1 MPNPIP
7 NSFRPEILPPARGR
21 GGTARDL
28 VSDENLDL
36 LAHLL
41 DDWFRIPGTSIRLG
55 LDGLIGLIPGLG
67 DLLAGLASCLLIV
80 AAWIRGVPYVTLVR
94 MAVNVGLEIAVGA
107 VPVVGDVFI
116 IAWKAN
122 RRNYALMTRH
132 LRQPHRHTGRD
143 WAFLLGLLGVVLVIL
158 LAPFVVLLGML
169 IWMLGRM

>member
-1 MPNPIP
+1 VPDASN
-7 NSFRPEILPPARGR
+7 PEILPPPHGGR
-21 GGTARDL
+21 SRAQDL

-122 RRNYALMTRH
+122 RRNYGLMTRH
-132 LRQPHRHTGRD
+132 LRQPLRHTGKD

-158 LAPFVVLLGML
+158 SAPFVVLVVIL
-169 IWMLGRM
+169 IWMLHSL

>member
-1 MPNPIP
+1 MPNP
-7 NSFRPEILPPARGR
+7 FEPEILPPARGR
-21 GGTARDL
+21 GGAARDL

-132 LRQPHRHTGRD
+132 LRQPLRHTGKD

-158 LAPFVVLLGML
+158 LAPFVVLLGIL
-169 IWMLGRM
+169 IWMLHRM

>member
-1 MPNPIP
+1 MPDPVN
-7 NSFRPEILPPARGR
+7 PEIIPPTRGPR
-21 GGTARDL
+21 QGVRSRAQDL
-28 VSDENLDL
+28 VSNENLDL

-41 DDWFRIPGTSIRLG
+41 DDWFRIPGTQIRLG

>member
-1 MPNPIP
+1 MPDPAN
-7 NSFRPEILPPARGR
+7 PEILPPSRGPR
-21 GGTARDL
+21 GGAARDL

-80 AAWIRGVPYVTLVR
+80 AAWIRGVPYVTLAR

-158 LAPFVVLLGML
+158 LAPFVVLVVIL
-169 IWMLGRM
+169 IWMLHRM

>member
-1 MPNPIP
+1 VPDPAN
-7 NSFRPEILPPARGR
+7 PEILPPSRGPR
-21 GGTARDL
+21 GGAARDL

-107 VPVVGDVFI
+107 VPLVGDVFI

-122 RRNYALMTRH
+122 RRNYALMARH

-158 LAPFVVLLGML
+158 LAPFVVLVVIL
-169 IWMLGRM
+169 IWMLHSL

>member
-1 MPNPIP
+1 MPDPAN
-7 NSFRPEILPPARGR
+7 PEILPPSRGPR
-21 GGTARDL
+21 GGAARDL

-41 DDWFRIPGTSIRLG
+41 DDWFRIPGTPIRLG

-107 VPVVGDVFI
+107 VPLVGDVFI

-158 LAPFVVLLGML
+158 LAPFVVLVVIL
-169 IWMLGRM
+169 IWMLHSL

>member
-1 MPNPIP
+1 MPNPM
-7 NSFRPEILPPARGR
+7 NPEILPPARGR
-21 GGTARDL
+21 GGAARDL

-41 DDWFRIPGTSIRLG
+41 DDWFRIPGTQIRLG

-80 AAWIRGVPYVTLVR
+80 AAWMRGVPWVTLVR

-132 LRQPHRHTGRD
+132 LRQPHRHTGKD

-169 IWMLGRM
+169 IWMLHRM

>member
-1 MPNPIP
+1 MPDPAN
-7 NSFRPEILPPARGR
+7 PEILPPSRGPR
-21 GGTARDL
+21 GGAARDL

-107 VPVVGDVFI
+107 VPLVGDVFI

-158 LAPFVVLLGML
+158 LAPFVVLVVIL
-169 IWMLGRM
+169 IWMLHSL

>member
-1 MPNPIP
+1 VPDPAN
-7 NSFRPEILPPARGR
+7 PEILPPSRGPR
-21 GGTARDL
+21 GGAARDL

-132 LRQPHRHTGRD
+132 LRQPHRHTGKD
-143 WAFLLGLLGVVLVIL
+143 WAFLMGLLGVVLVIL
-158 LAPFVVLLGML
+158 LAPFVVLVVIL
-169 IWMLGRM
+169 IWMLHSL

>member
-1 MPNPIP
+1 MPDPAN
-7 NSFRPEILPPARGR
+7 PEILPPSRGPR
-21 GGTARDL
+21 GGAARDL

-107 VPVVGDVFI
+107 VPLVGDVFI

-132 LRQPHRHTGRD
+132 LRQPHRHTGKD
-143 WAFLLGLLGVVLVIL
+143 WAFLMGLLGVVLVIL
-158 LAPFVVLLGML
+158 LAPFVVLVVIL
-169 IWMLGRM
+169 IWMLHSL

>member
-1 MPNPIP
+1 VPDPAN
-7 NSFRPEILPPARGR
+7 PEILPPSRGPR
-21 GGTARDL
+21 GGAARDL

-158 LAPFVVLLGML
+158 LAPFVVLVVIL
-169 IWMLGRM
+169 IWMLHSL